1 MSTSLVCV
9 SGMTIQLTPIP
20 PLASLVPPMTNVSS
34 SLSNPSILCVSN
46 ALVLVEEDL
55 HAWIETFT
63 CSYSSVSYSVL
74 GMLQGTKVDN
84 VKNLSSTLFTKGK
97 KIITDKTTAQ
107 ITFSVTTPAQTPPP
121 TSTPDPIKSYTAEM
135 LITVP
140 MQTILNTK

>member
-9 SGMTIQLTPIP
+9 SGMTIQLTPVP
-20 PLASLVPPMTNVSS
+20 PLASLIPPTTNVSS
-34 SLSNPSILCVSN
+34 SLSNPILRVSN
-46 ALVLVEEDL
+46 ALALVEEDL
-55 HAWIETFT
+55 HAWVNTFT

-84 VKNLSSTLFTKGK
+84 VKNLSSTLFAKGK
-97 KIITDKTTAQ
+97 KIITQKTTAQ

-135 LITVP
+135 LITGP
-140 MQTILNTK
+140 MQTILKTK